1 MAIIKKTA
9 MNVIMLEVHSS
20 LQWYYLTWFVE
31 GSCVLVKNRGYLDVQ
46 YLKGKL
52 ILSFVEK
59 WAEVETSILRESG
72 KYVFSHYVD
81 VRANRAKH

>member
-1 MAIIKKTA
+1 M
-9 MNVIMLEVHSS
+9 
-20 LQWYYLTWFVE
+20 
-31 GSCVLVKNRGYLDVQ
+31 Q